1 MRDAFM
7 LEWIRQVHRTS
18 QWTTSVCTGSL
29 LLGAAGLVDGLEA
42 TTHWAAMDVLEQ
54 VGARPTGRRVVE
66 QGKIITAAGVSAG
79 IDMALRLA
87 AHVAGDQIA
96 QAIQLGIE
104 YDPQPPFDA
113 GSPEKAP
120 ADVVALVRRAESS
133 QEEQPAA
140 AR

>member
-7 LEWIRQVHRTS
+7 LDWVRQVHRTS

-29 LLGAAGLVDGLEA
+29 VLGAAGLLNGLEA
-42 TTHWAAMDVLEQ
+42 TTHWAAMDILERL
-54 VGARPTGRRVVE
+54 GARPTGRRVVE
-66 QGKIITAAGVSAG
+66 QGKIITAAGVSSG

-113 GSPEKAP
+113 GSPDKAP
-120 ADVVALVRRAESS
+120 EDVVALVRRLEAS
-133 QEEQPAA
+133 QEDEPAA
-140 AR
+140 A